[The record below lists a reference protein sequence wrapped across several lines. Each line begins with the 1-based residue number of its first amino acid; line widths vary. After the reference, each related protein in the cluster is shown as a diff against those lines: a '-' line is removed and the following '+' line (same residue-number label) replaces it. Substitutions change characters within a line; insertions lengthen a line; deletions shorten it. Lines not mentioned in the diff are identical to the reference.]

1 MNRYSAEAEQALV
14 TCAPESE
21 AFALQELR
29 EIVPELAR
37 PTWLDDGLALIAP
50 GVSFTAFAAEVARH
64 APIFIRHIAP
74 VQIEAALQADASD
87 LTTLQEVALSLAD
100 RLDPHRT
107 FAVQARVLAE
117 GSLPYRKFTLNS
129 LLSERL
135 EAQTGVVMECRRPEQ
150 VVSVLC
156 TPTQGY
162 LGVSHADQNR
172 SIWPGGEQRFKREEA
187 QISRAEFKLLE
198 ALSVFGLQLPSQG
211 VALDLGA
218 APGGWTR
225 VLRSHGQKVVAVD
238 PADLDA
244 RLRRDRGVVHIHKR
258 VQNYLPCAAR
268 FAVLVNDMRMDAL
281 DSVAIMQ
288 TARACLEPGGLGI
301 LTLKLP
307 HAVGAKHDSLA
318 TVLLALKRLRQ
329 DYIVLGA
336 RQLYHN
342 RSEVTVALQAPKDR
356 EESEGKTEK

>member
-1 MNRYSAEAEQALV
+1 MSRHGAEAEQALV

-21 AFALQELR
+21 AFALQELH
-29 EIVPELAR
+29 EIVPELPR
-37 PTWLDDGLALIAP
+37 PVWLDDGLALSAP
-50 GVSFTAFAAEVARH
+50 SLSFTSFAAETARH
-64 APIFIRHIAP
+64 APVFIRHIAP
-74 VQIEAALQADASD
+74 VQVEVTLRAEESDLMTLQEAAL
-87 LTTLQEVALSLAD
+87 ALSD
-100 RLDPHRT
+100 RLDPMRT

-129 LLSERL
+129 LLSEQL
-135 EAQTGVVMECRRPEQ
+135 EAQTGAVMECRRPEQ

-162 LGVSHADQNR
+162 LGVSRADQNR
-172 SIWPGGEQRFKREEA
+172 SVWPGGEQRFKREEA

-211 VALDLGA
+211 AALDLGA

-225 VLRSHGQKVVAVD
+225 VLRSHGLKVVAVD

-244 RLRRDRGVVHIHKR
+244 RVRRDRSVNHIRKR
-258 VQNYLPCAAR
+258 VQDYLPCPAR

-288 TARACLEPGGLGI
+288 TARACLETGGLGI

-307 HAVGAKHDSLA
+307 HAVGMKHDSLA
-318 TVLLALKRLRQ
+318 TVRLALERLRQ
-329 DYIVLGA
+329 DYTVLGA

-342 RSEVTVALQAPKDR
+342 RSEVTVALQASQK
-356 EESEGKTEK
+356 